1 LIDEGTIASIFGSAE
16 ALDDV
21 EVVDEGVEVED
32 DVDPVDAGG
41 VLLALVAAPDV
52 ELLLLLPQ
60 PAIAT
65 TQTSGIRLFQ
75 VRIQVSS
82 CGP

>member
-1 LIDEGTIASIFGSAE
+1 LIDDGTIAAIFGSAE
-16 ALDDV
+16 VLDDV
-21 EVVDEGVEVED
+21 DVVELAVLVELLV
-32 DVDPVDAGG
+32 DVVPAGG
-41 VLLALVAAPDV
+41 VLPALVAAPDD